1 MWFRGRQPESSVWK
15 RFRSGADGF
24 SFVKE
29 GEYYAAHVVANAERA
44 VDLFHT
50 LLQHLPPAIDVVLTD
65 KRSGNSWKG
74 ESLAL
79 PDVREAIARLKVPLA
94 AHGGVELAVFSTDD
108 QLTLNPVLELFV
120 YARTDQWLYILEG
133 LGLEEQRVVK
143 TKSWKLSR
151 QQFPPA
157 PELVEAVAATA
168 ERLGLTRA

>member
-1 MWFRGRQPESSVWK
+1 MWFRGRQPESSIWK

-29 GEYYAAHVVANAERA
+29 GDYYAAHVVANAERA

-50 LLQHLPPAIDVVLTD
+50 LTQHLPPAVDLVIAD
-65 KRSGNSWKG
+65 KRSGSSWKG

-79 PDVREAIARLKVPLA
+79 PDVREAVARLKVPLA

-108 QLTLNPVLELFV
+108 QLTLNPVLELFI

-133 LGLEEQRVVK
+133 LGLEQQGLVQ

-151 QQFPPA
+151 HQFPPA
-157 PELVEAVAATA
+157 PELADAVSATA
-168 ERLGLTRA
+168 ERLGLVRA

>member
-1 MWFRGRQPESSVWK
+1 MFFRGRQPESSVWR

-29 GEYYAAHVVANAERA
+29 GDYYAAHVVATAERS

-50 LLQHLPPAIDVVLTD
+50 LTQHLPPAVDLAISDR
-65 KRSGNSWKG
+65 RSGTSWKG

-94 AHGGVELAVFSTDD
+94 TNAGVEIAVYTTDD
-108 QLTLNPVLELFV
+108 QLTLNPVLELFI

-143 TKSWKLSR
+143 TKSWKLNR
-151 QQFPPA
+151 QQYPPA
-157 PELVEAVAATA
+157 PELVEAIAATA